1 MEIRQKSKGLKQP
14 LSLLALVAANLVPLV
29 GVLFFG
35 WDHTLVIALFW
46 IENLIIGAFN
56 VLRMVAVLAV
66 TKSGS
71 RFFHPLFFIFHYG
84 MFCTVHG
91 VFLWD
96 ILNLGDKPE
105 VTTLFGFSVSGIFEL
120 IAEGVA
126 VFQGFV
132 ALHSP
137 IIWLGVISLLLS
149 RLVSF
154 IENFIIRG
162 EIFKIKVKTLMGRP
176 YAQIVVM
183 HAGII
188 FGAAAIERFGSS
200 VALLLI
206 IVAFKLIVDCVTHQ
220 RQYKPQS
227 ETSSN

>member
-1 MEIRQKSKGLKQP
+1 MEIRQKSKGIRRS
-14 LSLLALVAANLVPLV
+14 LSLIALVFANLVPV
-29 GVLFFG
+29 IGVLFFN

-56 VLRMVAVLAV
+56 VLRMVSVIVV
-66 TKSGS
+66 TKSGGGL
-71 RFFHPLFFIFHYG
+71 FHPLFFIFHYG

-105 VTTLFGFSVSGIFEL
+105 VTTLFGFAVAGLLEL

-154 IENFIIRG
+154 VENFFIRG
-162 EIFKIKVKTLMGRP
+162 EVFKTKVQTLMARP
-176 YAQIVVM
+176 YTQIVVM

-200 VALLLI
+200 IVLLLV
-206 IVAFKLIVDCVTHQ
+206 IVGFKLIVDFVTPQ
-220 RQYKPQS
+220 RQHKALK
-227 ETSSN
+227 ETTEI